1 MIDIWELFDAHKDCK
16 VVKKVK
22 VGGLQG
28 MSHNVAESGE
38 LPIPKG
44 DLYINER
51 NKWIESLHTVLED
64 SCIPGDRGELE
75 LAKA

>member
-51 NKWIESLHTVLED
+51 NK
-64 SCIPGDRGELE
+64 
-75 LAKA
+75 